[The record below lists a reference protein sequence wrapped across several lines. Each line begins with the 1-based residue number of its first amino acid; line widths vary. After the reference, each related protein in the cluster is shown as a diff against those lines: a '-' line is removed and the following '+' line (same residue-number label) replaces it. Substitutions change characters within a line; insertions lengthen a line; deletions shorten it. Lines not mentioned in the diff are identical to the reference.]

1 MPNGR
6 PFVVRYGEGLIC
18 AGCIGGVGSWFTETT
33 LPVFLAGCVAAAI
46 GGLMLWAA
54 RRHSPGDKAG

>member
-1 MPNGR
+1 MQGGR
-6 PFVVRYGEGLIC
+6 PFVVRYGEGLVF
-18 AGCIGGVGSWFTETT
+18 AGGIVASWFTETT

-54 RRHSPGDKAG
+54 RRHAGGCERR